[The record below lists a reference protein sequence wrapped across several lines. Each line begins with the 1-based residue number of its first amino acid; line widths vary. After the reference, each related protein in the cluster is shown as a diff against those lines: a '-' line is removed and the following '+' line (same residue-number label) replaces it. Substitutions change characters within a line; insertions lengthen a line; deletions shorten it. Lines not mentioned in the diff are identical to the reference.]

1 MSAGLLQHGHFAD
14 LPEGESER
22 GSAAGL
28 SVGNV
33 YEQEASYVFR
43 CLRSLGVRAAHVED
57 AVQDVFLVVHDKLA
71 YFDGNARLRTWL
83 YAIVIRVA
91 RRYRE
96 RQARETDAEA
106 EELMADHN
114 AEHVLLSREKLE
126 LARLALSALSDAK
139 REVFVLSE
147 IELLTAPEISSITF
161 TPLNTVYARLR
172 AARSEFERR
181 VELLEE
187 RAATARSLVRR
198 PR

>member
-1 MSAGLLQHGHFAD
+1 MTAGALQQGHFDA
-14 LPEGESER
+14 LPEGEREAVAPSPE
-22 GSAAGL
+22 
-28 SVGNV
+28 SVGAV

-43 CLRSLGVRAAHVED
+43 CLRSLGVRETHVED

-96 RQARETDAEA
+96 RQARETDLEA
-106 EELMADHN
+106 EELMADHD
-114 AEHVLLSREKLE
+114 AERALLSREQ
-126 LARLALSALSDAK
+126 LALAHAALSALSDAK

-147 IELLTAPEISSITF
+147 IEQLSAPEIASITF
-161 TPLNTVYARLR
+161 APLNTVYARLR
-172 AARSEFERR
+172 AARSEFVERI
-181 VELLEE
+181 ELLER
-187 RAATARSLVRR
+187 RALEVRNPRR

>member
-1 MSAGLLQHGHFAD
+1 MTAGVLQHGHFDA
-14 LPEGESER
+14 LPEEECEAVRPSPP
-22 GSAAGL
+22 
-28 SVGNV
+28 SVGEV
-33 YEQEASYVFR
+33 YAQEASYVFR
-43 CLRSLGVRAAHVED
+43 CLRSLGVRASHVED

-96 RQARETDAEA
+96 RQAREIDVEA
-106 EELMADHN
+106 EVLMADYS
-114 AEHVLLSREKLE
+114 AEHALLSREQLE
-126 LARLALSALSDAK
+126 LARAALSALSDAK

-147 IELLTAPEISSITF
+147 IEQLSAPEIASIMA

-181 VELLEE
+181 VELLET
-187 RAATARSLVRR
+187 RANEARPTSRR

>member
-1 MSAGLLQHGHFAD
+1 MSAGVLQHGHFAD
-14 LPEGESER
+14 LPEGERER
-22 GSAAGL
+22 VATPAL
-28 SVGNV
+28 SVGDV
-33 YEQEASYVFR
+33 YAQESSYVFR
-43 CLRSLGVRAAHVED
+43 CLRGLGVRDAHVED
-57 AVQDVFLVVHDKLA
+57 AVHDVFLVVHDKLA

-83 YAIVIRVA
+83 YAIVIRIA

-114 AEHVLLSREKLE
+114 AEQVLLSREKLE

-147 IELLTAPEISSITF
+147 IELLTAPEIASITF
-161 TPLNTVYARLR
+161 APLNTVYARLR

-181 VELLEE
+181 VEFLEQ
-187 RAATARSLVRR
+187 RAAEVRALARR

>member
-22 GSAAGL
+22 VAATGL

-43 CLRSLGVRAAHVED
+43 CLRSLGVRDAHVED

>member
-1 MSAGLLQHGHFAD
+1 MTAGVLQRGHFDA
-14 LPEGESER
+14 LPDGECEAVPAPPR
-22 GSAAGL
+22 
-28 SVGNV
+28 SVGSV

-43 CLRSLGVRAAHVED
+43 CLRGLGVREAHVED

-71 YFDGNARLRTWL
+71 SFDGNARLRTWL

-96 RQARETDAEA
+96 RQARAVDAEA
-106 EELMADHN
+106 DALMADHDVER
-114 AEHVLLSREKLE
+114 ALLSRERLE
-126 LARLALSALSDAK
+126 LARLALSVLSDAK

-147 IELLTAPEISSITF
+147 IEQLTAPEIASITL

-172 AARSEFERR
+172 AARAEFERR
-181 VELLEE
+181 IEFLEK
-187 RAATARSLVRR
+187 RAEEARQKPWR